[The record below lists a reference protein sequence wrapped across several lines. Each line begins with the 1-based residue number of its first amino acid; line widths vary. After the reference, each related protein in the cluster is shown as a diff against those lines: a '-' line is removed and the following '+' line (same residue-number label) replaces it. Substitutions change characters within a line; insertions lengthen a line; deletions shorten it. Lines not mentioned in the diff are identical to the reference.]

1 MEKRGMNSK
10 EVNFLDIYIY
20 TYMYTNPL
28 PNFRSE
34 MLYYRYAFV
43 QVSNELESDPR

>member
-20 TYMYTNPL
+20 TDPL

>member
-20 TYMYTNPL
+20 IYTDPL